1 LPIDCGFEAR
11 EDRIAPAG
19 NPGTFKRGEV
29 AMRPLRLDRRLIAL
43 AAVLVVV
50 AVPSFASASSGDLPW
65 QTGIHATGNST
76 IEPAVNDITGAQ
88 TFLRT
93 PNNSA
98 FWNTN
103 QHPPGTPIPPGLANS
118 AAPLYLVTY
127 PLQSTVDVGNGASP
141 LNCYTE
147 GAFNAALPYNCDHA
161 QIPGIKGHDHLVGV
175 PGSQS
180 AGGDFNVAW
189 HVLATFFTAQ
199 GIQDGA
205 MNIRILTL
213 ADLEEAQADGDVG
226 GFVDTGIYFHCSV
239 VSSSGYMNGTAL
251 SFPPFPA

>member
-1 LPIDCGFEAR
+1 
-11 EDRIAPAG
+11 
-19 NPGTFKRGEV
+19 
-29 AMRPLRLDRRLIAL
+29 MRQRRVDLLFIAL
-43 AAVLVVV
+43 AAALLIA
-50 AVPSFASASSGDLPW
+50 AVPAVATASAGDVPW
-65 QTGIHATGNST
+65 QTGIRAMGNVT

-88 TFLRT
+88 TFLIT
-93 PNNSA
+93 PNNSP

-103 QHPPGTPIPPGLANS
+103 QHPAGTPIPANLLKTS
-118 AAPLYLVTY
+118 APLYLVTY
-127 PLQSTVDVGNGASP
+127 PLQSTVDVGNGAAP

-175 PGSQS
+175 PGSQK

-189 HVLATFFTAQ
+189 HVMVTFFTPQ
-199 GIQDGA
+199 GIADGA
-205 MNIRILTL
+205 MNTRILTL